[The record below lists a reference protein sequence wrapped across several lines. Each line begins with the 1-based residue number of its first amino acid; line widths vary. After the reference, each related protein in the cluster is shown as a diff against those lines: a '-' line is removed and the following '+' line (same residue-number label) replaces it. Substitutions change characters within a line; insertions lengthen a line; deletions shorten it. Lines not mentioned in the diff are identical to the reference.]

1 MRYQAAPITDNG
13 GYYSNIIR
21 ECKCFFG
28 NFFNDRFDREEI
40 AKIKLHRAFWR
51 IPPVEWSCIITPMM
65 MKTAMSRIYG
75 ILDRHI
81 GKTILL
87 TVILIALCL
96 TLFTGLITLIDKMR
110 YIGRGDIDFLFVC
123 KYVGYQLPGFF
134 VTFFP
139 VAILIGGVIGLG
151 NLARNSEIVILQSLG
166 LSRLQIA
173 FSCLKSLIPA
183 MAVVLAI
190 GEFVVSPLETYAET
204 QYSIYSTSGKMSVS
218 RSGIWLREGNSFI
231 GISAMLYDGTITRIH
246 RFDTEGDK
254 LLSKSV
260 ADRGN
265 YEDGRWKMQNVV
277 TYRYGDDRMEISR
290 APVEYWD
297 LNLNPERVDVINNID
312 RSQTIKGLIDYIGY
326 LEANSQD
333 TSSFRLELYSKLM
346 QPVIM
351 VVMLFLALSTVFGP
365 LRSMNMGMRIMI
377 GISLGFGYYVL
388 NQVVAPF
395 SLVYGIP
402 PAIGASMASV
412 VFGAV
417 AFHLLRRKI

>member
-1 MRYQAAPITDNG
+1 
-13 GYYSNIIR
+13 
-21 ECKCFFG
+21 
-28 NFFNDRFDREEI
+28 
-40 AKIKLHRAFWR
+40 
-51 IPPVEWSCIITPMM
+51 MM
-65 MKTAMSRIYG
+65 LKTAISRFYG

-96 TLFTGLITLIDKMR
+96 ALFTGLITFIDKMR

-123 KYVGYQLPGFF
+123 KYVSYQLPGFF

-183 MAVVLAI
+183 MAVVLAM

-260 ADRGN
+260 ADKGN

-326 LEANSQD
+326 LEANNQD
-333 TSSFRLELYSKLM
+333 TSSFRLELYGKFM
-346 QPVIM
+346 QPIIM
-351 VVMLFLALSTVFGP
+351 IIMLFLALSTVFGP

-377 GISLGFGYYVL
+377 GIALGFGYYVL

-402 PAIGASMASV
+402 PVLGASMASI